1 MPGLH
6 VIEFTATVLVPH
18 PKPTPVQI
26 AFGIRSVDETDV
38 VTDSLTGLAVQIQAS
53 FKAKNDF
60 FFWYEY
66 YGNVGFIVQT
76 ANFIAHSN
84 EHVLIVCNCTA
95 GTGSICS
102 TNMVFHKLH
111 TPASVFH

>member
-6 VIEFTATVLVPH
+6 VIEVTATVLVPH

-60 FFWYEY
+60 FFF
-66 YGNVGFIVQT
+66 GMSTMVML
-76 ANFIAHSN
+76 
-84 EHVLIVCNCTA
+84 VLSYKPPI
-95 GTGSICS
+95 SLHIQ
-102 TNMVFHKLH
+102 TNMF
-111 TPASVFH
+111 